1 MEEGQILDTELAVRP
16 GLRLYLMS
24 DGLASQLSG
33 DSTQTLAK
41 FGRRRLYEILE
52 QTAHLPIPEQLQ
64 KVQAAIRQWQ
74 GTASQTDDIT
84 LWILEPAGK

>member
-1 MEEGQILDTELAVRP
+1 MEGSEILDRELAVQP
-16 GLRLYLMS
+16 GLRIYLMS
-24 DGLASQLSG
+24 DGPASQLSG

-52 QTAHLPIPEQLQ
+52 QTTHLPLPGQLQ
-64 KVQAAIRQWQ
+64 KVQTAIRQWQ

-84 LWILEPAGK
+84 LWILEPAGE